1 MNKKTKI
8 FSDFSKIAVDAFGT
22 LSGIKKE
29 IDTIVKMK
37 LEKFINKADLVKRDE
52 FEVLKLMVNK
62 LSKKNSNLEKS
73 IKSLKSKKFVKKPR
87 KTNKISKKKK

>member
-29 IDTIVKMK
+29 IDTIVKIK
-37 LEKFINKADLVKRDE
+37 LEKFINKADLIKRDE
-52 FEVLKLMVNK
+52 FEILKLRVNK
-62 LSKKNSNLEKS
+62 LSRKNAKLEEKVRLLKLKKS
-73 IKSLKSKKFVKKPR
+73 SKKV
-87 KTNKISKKKK
+87 SKKRKYIKKSR